1 MQRRLL
7 FLWSSAADLAID
19 GILGVVW
26 FTLLVTLLPTG
37 IALIPVFGVGIVA
50 LWAIVRIAAGIRVIE
65 RRRAEALHGVV
76 ITPPPAGRRSAN
88 AGFAGWLGQ
97 VLLDT
102 FSPALWKGL
111 LHNLLSVVLGLVFW
125 VLLQTVLELLMG
137 AQRGAADLLAPDILP
152 PGLLTTLAG
161 VLALAVLVA
170 YTYGAG
176 LLDRELS
183 RLLLG
188 ASRTAAL
195 EQRVGAL
202 QGARQGA
209 VDAAATERQRIER
222 DLHDGVQP
230 RLVSVAMT
238 LGMARAK
245 LDSDPEGARALL
257 DEAHRETKESIT
269 DLRHLAR
276 GIHPAVLA
284 DRGLDAALSAV
295 AEHCTVPTTVRVD
308 LPTRPSKEIEAMLY
322 FAVSEALT
330 NVSKHSRASGCS
342 VNVTQT
348 EAGARAV
355 VFDNGVGGA
364 AAGHGGGVGLSG
376 MGDRVR
382 AAGGTLTVE
391 SPAGGP
397 TILTVEAPCA
407 F

>member
-1 MQRRLL
+1 VQRRLL

-26 FTLLVTLLPTG
+26 FTVLATLLPTG
-37 IALIPVFGVGIVA
+37 IGLIPVFGVGILL
-50 LWAIVRIAAGIRVIE
+50 LWVVVRLAEGIRFVE
-65 RRRAEALHGVV
+65 RRRAEALHGIV
-76 ITPPPAGRRSAN
+76 ITAPSAGRRSTN
-88 AGFAGWLGQ
+88 TGFAGWLGQ

-111 LHNLLSVVLGLVFW
+111 LHNLLSLALGTVFW
-125 VLLQTVLELLMG
+125 VLLQTAVELLVG
-137 AQRGAADLLAPDILP
+137 AQRGAAALVP
-152 PGLLTTLAG
+152 PGLLTALAG

-183 RLLLG
+183 RVLLG

-195 EQRVGAL
+195 EERVDVL

-238 LGMARAK
+238 LGMVRAK

-308 LPTRPSKEIEAMLY
+308 LPTRPSKETEAMLY

-342 VNVTQT
+342 VSVTKT
-348 EAGARAV
+348 EAGVRAV
-355 VFDNGVGGA
+355 VFDNGAGGA
-364 AAGHGGGVGLSG
+364 AAGRGGGVGLSG
-376 MGDRVR
+376 MSDRVR

>member
-7 FLWSSAADLAID
+7 FLWSSAADLALD
-19 GILGVVW
+19 GILGTLW
-26 FTLLVTLLPTG
+26 FTLLITLLPTG
-37 IALIPVFGVGIVA
+37 LGLIPVFGVGIVL
-50 LWAIVRIAAGIRVIE
+50 LWLAVRLAEGVRLVE
-65 RRRAEALHGVV
+65 RRRAEALYGVV
-76 ITPPPAGRRSAN
+76 ITPPPPSRRSAN
-88 AGFAGWLGQ
+88 SGFAGWLGQ

-102 FSPALWKGL
+102 FSPVLWKGL
-111 LHNLLSVVLGLVFW
+111 LHNLSSLVLGLLFW
-125 VLLQTVLELLMG
+125 VLLQSAV
-137 AQRGAADLLAPDILP
+137 DLLVSLRREGIAP
-152 PGLLTTLAG
+152 LLVVLAA
-161 VLALAVLVA
+161 VVALAVVVIF
-170 YTYGAG
+170 TYGAG

-183 RLLLG
+183 RALLG

-195 EQRVGAL
+195 EQRVDVL

-245 LDSDPEGARALL
+245 FDSDPTGARALL

-295 AEHCTVPTTVRVD
+295 AEHCTVPTSVRVD
-308 LPTRPSKEIEAMLY
+308 LPTRPSKETEAMLY
-322 FAVSEALT
+322 FTVSEALT
-330 NVSKHSRASGCS
+330 NVSKHSRATGCS
-342 VNVTQT
+342 VSVTQT
-348 EAGARAV
+348 PQGVQAV

-364 AAGHGGGVGLSG
+364 ALGHGGGVGLAG
-376 MGDRVR
+376 MSDRVR
-382 AAGGTLTVE
+382 AAGGTLTVQ

-397 TILTVEAPCA
+397 TVLTVEAPCA

>member
-7 FLWSSAADLAID
+7 FLWSSAADLALD
-19 GILGVVW
+19 GILGTLW
-26 FTLLVTLLPTG
+26 FTLLITLLPTG
-37 IALIPVFGVGIVA
+37 LGLIPVFGVGIVL
-50 LWAIVRIAAGIRVIE
+50 LWLAVRLAEGIRFVE
-65 RRRAEALHGVV
+65 RRRAEALYGVV
-76 ITPPPAGRRSAN
+76 ITPPLPSRRSAN
-88 AGFAGWLGQ
+88 SGFAGWLGQ

-102 FSPALWKGL
+102 FSPVLWKGL
-111 LHNLLSVVLGLVFW
+111 LHNLSSLVLGLLFW
-125 VLLQTVLELLMG
+125 VLLQTAV
-137 AQRGAADLLAPDILP
+137 DLLVSLRREGIAP
-152 PGLLTTLAG
+152 LLVVLAA
-161 VLALAVLVA
+161 VVALAVVVV

-176 LLDRELS
+176 LLDRELG
-183 RLLLG
+183 RALLG

-195 EQRVGAL
+195 EQRVDVL

-245 LDSDPEGARALL
+245 FDSDPAGARALL

-295 AEHCTVPTTVRVD
+295 AEHCTVPTSVRVD
-308 LPTRPSKEIEAMLY
+308 LPTRPSKETEAMLY
-322 FAVSEALT
+322 FTVSEALT
-330 NVSKHSRASGCS
+330 NVSKHSRATGCS
-342 VNVTQT
+342 VSVTQT
-348 EAGARAV
+348 PQGVQAV

-364 AAGHGGGVGLSG
+364 ALGHGGGVGLAG
-376 MGDRVR
+376 MSDRVR
-382 AAGGTLTVE
+382 AAGGTLTVQ

-397 TILTVEAPCA
+397 TVLTVEAPCA